1 MRKPTRSVIMLC
13 LLSLTLGGSEIYKWV
28 DENGVVH
35 FTDKPPQNQQS
46 IEVQAQDEYPQVE
59 STPGESVYGDVI
71 EQQRARRELRAK
83 QQEQE
88 AIERK
93 ANQEQEATSE
103 ANCARAIHYLNT
115 LRRQCPVFYDG
126 AGILRAQ
133 CPGYYYAYEGD
144 RTYIEDDERAELIE
158 HYERLVSECRAKGRL

>member
-1 MRKPTRSVIMLC
+1 
-13 LLSLTLGGSEIYKWV
+13 
-28 DENGVVH
+28 
-35 FTDKPPQNQQS
+35 
-46 IEVQAQDEYPQVE
+46 
-59 STPGESVYGDVI
+59 VI

-93 ANQEQEATSE
+93 AKQEKESTSE
-103 ANCARAIHYLNT
+103 ANCSRAIHYLNT
-115 LRRQCPVFYDG
+115 LKRQCPVFYDG

-158 HYERLVSECRAKGRL
+158 HYGRLVSECSKNSR